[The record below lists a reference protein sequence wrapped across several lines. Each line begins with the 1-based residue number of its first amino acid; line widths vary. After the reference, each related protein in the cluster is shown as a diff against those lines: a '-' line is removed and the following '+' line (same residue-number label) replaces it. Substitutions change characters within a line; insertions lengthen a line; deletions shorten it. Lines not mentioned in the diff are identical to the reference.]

1 MGCDPSTFNIGRKKN
16 LIPGH
21 AKARDYFQS
30 AWMTIEKFNQDLR
43 QARLELSAATAAVME
58 LVRSGKAFGDE
69 WDAAVA
75 RERAAFQKM
84 HWVLDSPL
92 APRGDKKSDP

>member
-1 MGCDPSTFNIGRKKN
+1 
-16 LIPGH
+16 
-21 AKARDYFQS
+21 
-30 AWMTIEKFNQDLR
+30 MTIEKFNEDLR
-43 QARLELSAATAAVME
+43 QARLELTVATAAVME

-75 RERAAFQKM
+75 RKRKAFQKM

-92 APRGDKKSDP
+92 APRVDKKSDP

>member
-1 MGCDPSTFNIGRKKN
+1 MTCYQSTLKSGRKNLLPGHTNGCD
-16 LIPGH
+16 
-21 AKARDYFQS
+21 DFQS
-30 AWMTIEKFNQDLR
+30 AWMTIEKFNEDLR
-43 QARLELSAATAAVME
+43 QARLELTVATAAVME

-75 RERAAFQKM
+75 RERKAFQKM

-92 APRGDKKSDP
+92 APRVDKKSDP